1 MPTSSRLVSLIRR
14 SRRASGQECTAAVAV
29 LLSFALAA
37 CHATAPPAPAR
48 GAATPAAGPGATS
61 SVSAAAAAREAA
73 VDAPDRSPE
82 DKALDRGRQP
92 LALLTFAGVKPG
104 DRVAE
109 LMAGGG
115 YTAELLAR
123 TVGPNGQVFG
133 QNSPFILAR
142 FAQKPWS
149 ERLGKPVMARVVR
162 VDRELDD
169 PLPAEAQALDA
180 VFLVMFYHDAVWQHV
195 DRARMNAAVF
205 RALRPGGVF
214 VVVDHS
220 ARPGAGLAD
229 TESLH
234 RIDEDILKGEIRA
247 AGFRLDAEADFLRN
261 PSDPRDWSTSPRTA
275 GEKRGTSDRF
285 VLRFV
290 RP

>member
-1 MPTSSRLVSLIRR
+1 MPTSSRPFSSILRSSRAGARGGRAAGTLV
-14 SRRASGQECTAAVAV
+14 
-29 LLSFALAA
+29 LSFALAA
-37 CHATAPPAPAR
+37 CHTTRPPTSAR
-48 GAATPAAGPGATS
+48 GPATS
-61 SVSAAAAAREAA
+61 SATPPASASTNAAAEAREAA
-73 VDAPDRSPE
+73 ASAPDRSPE
-82 DKALDRGRQP
+82 DKALDGGRQP

-123 TVGPNGQVFG
+123 TVGPKGQVFG

-149 ERLGKPVMARVVR
+149 ERLGKPAMARVVR

-169 PLPAEAQALDA
+169 PLPPEARALDA

-195 DRARMNAAVF
+195 DRTRMNAAVF
-205 RALRPGGVF
+205 QALRPGGVF
-214 VVVDHS
+214 LVVDHS
-220 ARPGAGLAD
+220 ARPGAGVAD

-234 RIDEDILKGEIRA
+234 RIDEDIVKREVQA

>member
-1 MPTSSRLVSLIRR
+1 M
-14 SRRASGQECTAAVAV
+14 VA
-29 LLSFALAA
+29 LAGAA
-37 CHATAPPAPAR
+37 CHATPPPNSPGA
-48 GAATPAAGPGATS
+48 AATPPVT
-61 SVSAAAAAREAA
+61 AAAASAEPAADAAAQARQAA
-73 VDAPDRSPE
+73 VLAPDRSPE
-82 DKALDRGRQP
+82 DKALDGGRQP

-123 TVGPNGQVFG
+123 TVGGTGQVFG
-133 QNSPFILAR
+133 QNSPFILGR

-149 ERLGKPVMARVVR
+149 ERLAKPVMARVVR

-169 PLPAEAQALDA
+169 PLPAEAHDLDA

-195 DRARMNAAVF
+195 DRSRMNAAVF
-205 RALRPGGVF
+205 HALRPGGVF

-229 TESLH
+229 TETLH
-234 RIDEDILKGEIRA
+234 RIDEDIVKQEIQA
-247 AGFRLDAEADFLRN
+247 AGFRLDAEAPFLRN